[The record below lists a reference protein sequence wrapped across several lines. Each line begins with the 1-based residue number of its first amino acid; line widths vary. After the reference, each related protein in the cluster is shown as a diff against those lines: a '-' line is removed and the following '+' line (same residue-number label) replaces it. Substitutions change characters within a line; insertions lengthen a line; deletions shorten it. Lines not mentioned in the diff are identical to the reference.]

1 MYLNCHSYYSLRYGT
16 ISVEDLVAEASAM
29 EIEALALTDI
39 NATTGVFDFIS
50 ACEAKGI
57 KPIIG
62 IDFRVEEKGLFIA
75 LAQNRE
81 GFREMNEF
89 LSAYNASKI
98 PLPCIAPI
106 FQNVYVIYPLDNVP
120 EILSE
125 NEFIGIR
132 IEDRSFLH
140 QKKWHKWMHKWVI
153 LQSVSFRNEAE
164 YQLHKI
170 LRAVEK
176 NLILS
181 RLEPNMYGR
190 KNQYFISPKA
200 LINFFSA
207 YPQIIA
213 NTYKLAEQC
222 NFDFDFKTPKNKKF
236 YTNSKYSDRLLLENL
251 AWEGMEMRYGKH
263 HQKAKERIIKELHVI
278 DKLNFSGYFL
288 ITWDVIRYSKSRGF
302 FHVGRGSG
310 ANSIISYCLGISNI
324 CPLELDLY
332 FERFLN
338 PSRSSPPDFDI
349 DWSWKDRDTI
359 LDYIFKR
366 FDTKHT
372 CFTGTMGTFKYRST
386 LRELGKVFGLPKNE
400 IDDLVHKPQLNGDKG
415 NLINT
420 IHKYGSMLEGFPN
433 LRSLHACG
441 IMISEEPLT
450 YYTALD
456 MPPKGF
462 QTAQF
467 DMYIAESI
475 GFEKLDILSQ
485 RGIGH
490 INDCVDLV
498 KQNKNVEIDI
508 HDVNRFKIDN
518 KCNDLLK
525 KGMALG
531 CFYIESPA
539 MRGLLIKLRCD
550 NYLTLVAASSI
561 IRPGVSKSG
570 MMREYIMRHN
580 DGKNIS
586 YLHPTFEQHLGETH
600 GVMVYQEDVIKIA
613 HHFAGIDLADA
624 DILRRAMSGKTR
636 SKGEFERIK
645 QLFFVQCKAKGYA
658 DELANEVYRQIES
671 FAGYSFCKAHSASY
685 AVESYQSLFLKAY
698 YPLEFIVAVIN
709 NFGGFYRTEIYFHEA
724 RVLGANLFSPCV
736 NSSEYYTSIAGN
748 DIFVGFIHLQNLENS
763 IAQQIPAERRRNGF
777 FTSLEDFINRVEM
790 GIETMQT
797 LIFIG
802 ALRFTGKPK
811 NQLLIEARMILG
823 GMTKKAAPKKR
834 NGMLNKD
841 LLIFSNDE
849 TIFNTNLVI
858 KMEQPKMEA
867 GIQSVLFHEKPK
879 AFKLPK
885 MERNPLEDA
894 FDEMEILGFPI
905 SFSPFDLLQTNFRG
919 QLKVSELLQH
929 VGKTVKMVGYLVTR
943 KYVGTTKGLM
953 NFGTWIADDGAF
965 FDTVHFPDCMIKF
978 PFQGAGCYLLLGK
991 IVVDFEFPSI
1001 EIVKMAKL
1009 PYVPDPRY

>member
-1 MYLNCHSYYSLRYGT
+1 
-16 ISVEDLVAEASAM
+16 
-29 EIEALALTDI
+29 
-39 NATTGVFDFIS
+39 
-50 ACEAKGI
+50 
-57 KPIIG
+57 
-62 IDFRVEEKGLFIA
+62 
-75 LAQNRE
+75 
-81 GFREMNEF
+81 
-89 LSAYNASKI
+89 
-98 PLPCIAPI
+98 
-106 FQNVYVIYPLDNVP
+106 
-120 EILSE
+120 
-125 NEFIGIR
+125 
-132 IEDRSFLH
+132 
-140 QKKWHKWMHKWVI
+140 
-153 LQSVSFRNEAE
+153 
-164 YQLHKI
+164 
-170 LRAVEK
+170 
-176 NLILS
+176 
-181 RLEPNMYGR
+181 
-190 KNQYFISPKA
+190 
-200 LINFFSA
+200 
-207 YPQIIA
+207 
-213 NTYKLAEQC
+213 
-222 NFDFDFKTPKNKKF
+222 
-236 YTNSKYSDRLLLENL
+236 
-251 AWEGMEMRYGKH
+251 
-263 HQKAKERIIKELHVI
+263 
-278 DKLNFSGYFL
+278 
-288 ITWDVIRYSKSRGF
+288 
-302 FHVGRGSG
+302 
-310 ANSIISYCLGISNI
+310 
-324 CPLELDLY
+324 
-332 FERFLN
+332 
-338 PSRSSPPDFDI
+338 
-349 DWSWKDRDTI
+349 
-359 LDYIFKR
+359 
-366 FDTKHT
+366 
-372 CFTGTMGTFKYRST
+372 
-386 LRELGKVFGLPKNE
+386 
-400 IDDLVHKPQLNGDKG
+400 
-415 NLINT
+415 
-420 IHKYGSMLEGFPN
+420 
-433 LRSLHACG
+433 
-441 IMISEEPLT
+441 
-450 YYTALD
+450 
-456 MPPKGF
+456 
-462 QTAQF
+462 
-467 DMYIAESI
+467 
-475 GFEKLDILSQ
+475 
-485 RGIGH
+485 
-490 INDCVDLV
+490 
-498 KQNKNVEIDI
+498 
-508 HDVNRFKIDN
+508 
-518 KCNDLLK
+518 
-525 KGMALG
+525 MALG

-867 GIQSVLFHEKPK
+867 GTQSVLIHEKPK

-905 SFSPFDLLQTNFRG
+905 SFSPFDLSLI
-919 QLKVSELLQH
+919 H
-929 VGKTVKMVGYLVTR
+929 
-943 KYVGTTKGLM
+943 
-953 NFGTWIADDGAF
+953 I
-965 FDTVHFPDCMIKF
+965 
-978 PFQGAGCYLLLGK
+978 
-991 IVVDFEFPSI
+991 
-1001 EIVKMAKL
+1001 
-1009 PYVPDPRY
+1009 